1 MELAGIAALITGG
14 AAGLGAATA
23 VRLAERGV
31 RVAILD
37 RDAEAGIRIADRI
50 GGIFV
55 QADVTSGAEVK
66 AGIEA
71 AEQRHTTARL
81 LVNCAGIVAL
91 EPVIGE
97 HGEAHSLE
105 EFRRVLE
112 INLVGTFNVL
122 SQFAVRL
129 SRADPIGEERG
140 VVINTASIAADEGLP
155 GQAAYGASKNGV
167 IGLTLPIARE
177 LAHRLIRVVAISP
190 GVFLTPMVSVLPQ
203 ELRHSLGD
211 QIPHP
216 SRLGQPDEYARLV
229 EAIVTNPMLNGT
241 VIRIDGAQRLSP

>member
-1 MELAGIAALITGG
+1 MELEGIAALITGG

-37 RDAEAGIRIADRI
+37 RNGEAGARVADEI
-50 GGIFV
+50 GGLFLHT
-55 QADVTSGAEVK
+55 DVASGPSVKTS
-66 AGIEA
+66 IEA
-71 AEQRHTTARL
+71 AEQQHGVARL
-81 LVNCAGIVAL
+81 LVNCAGIVAMA
-91 EPVIGE
+91 PVIGTD
-97 HGEAHSLE
+97 GEPHSLE

-122 SQFAVRL
+122 SQFATRL
-129 SRADPIGEERG
+129 GKVHPIGEERG
-140 VVINTASIAADEGLP
+140 VIINTASIAADEGLP

-177 LAHRLIRVVAISP
+177 LAPRLIRVVTISP
-190 GVFLTPMVSVLPQ
+190 GVFQTPMVTILPQ
-203 ELRHSLGD
+203 DLQHSLGA

-216 SRLGQPDEYARLV
+216 SRLGRPDEYARLV

-241 VIRIDGAQRLSP
+241 VIRIDGAQRLSS